1 MEWTD
6 QGILL
11 SARRHGESA
20 AIASLLTPG
29 YGRHAGLV
37 PGGGG
42 RRMRATL
49 QPGNLLQATW
59 RARLA
64 EHLGYMTCEL
74 VEGWSADLL
83 DDDLRLAGLT
93 AALALVDAALPE
105 REPHRRIYEDLA
117 ALIQSL
123 RSGEPL
129 EAWGARFARFEATV
143 LADLGYGL
151 DLASC
156 AATGATTGLTHVSP
170 KTGRAVSSAAAAPY
184 KERLLTLPGF
194 LLPNADAATPVTRA
208 ELLAGLKVTGYFLEQ
223 NVFSH
228 LPVLGG
234 RENGQA
240 EQRRGLPPARERLLD
255 KLARRAA

>member
-42 RRMRATL
+42 RRLRATL

-105 REPHRRIYEDLA
+105 REPHLRIYDDLA
-117 ALIQSL
+117 ALIQTL
-123 RSGEPL
+123 RSDTGVDI
-129 EAWGARFARFEATV
+129 WGAMFAR
-143 LADLGYGL
+143 LML
-151 DLASC
+151 
-156 AATGATTGLTHVSP
+156 
-170 KTGRAVSSAAAAPY
+170 
-184 KERLLTLPGF
+184 RLLPRSACVMPG
-194 LLPNADAATPVTRA
+194 L
-208 ELLAGLKVTGYFLEQ
+208 
-223 NVFSH
+223 S
-228 LPVLGG
+228 
-234 RENGQA
+234 
-240 EQRRGLPPARERLLD
+240 
-255 KLARRAA
+255 

>member
-20 AIASLLTPG
+20 AIVSLLTADH
-29 YGRHAGLV
+29 GRHAGLV
-37 PGGGG
+37 LGGGG
-42 RRMRATL
+42 RRLRPTL

-64 EHLGYMTCEL
+64 EHLGHMSCEL

-83 DDDLRLAGLT
+83 DDDLRLAGLM

-105 REPHRRIYEDLA
+105 REAHRHLYDGLT
-117 ALIQSL
+117 ALIGSL
-123 RSGEPL
+123 RSDAGL
-129 EAWGARFARFEATV
+129 EIWGPALARFEATV

-170 KTGRAVSSAAAAPY
+170 KTGRAVSAAAAAPY
-184 KERLLTLPGF
+184 RGRLLALPPF
-194 LLPNADAATPVTRA
+194 LLPAADPDAPVGLA
-208 ELLAGLKVTGYFLEQ
+208 DMLAGLKLTGFFLEQ

-228 LPVLGG
+228 LPGFG
-234 RENGQA
+234 ARPARQA
-240 EQRRGLPPARERLLD
+240 GERNGLPPARDRLLD

>member
-6 QGILL
+6 RGILL
-11 SARRHGESA
+11 SVRRHGESA
-20 AIASLLTPG
+20 AIVSLLTRHH
-29 YGRHAGLV
+29 GRHAGLV

-64 EHLGYMTCEL
+64 EHLGHVACEP

-83 DDDLRLAGLT
+83 DEPLRLAALT

-105 REPHRRIYEDLA
+105 REPHGRLFDGLSDLIA
-117 ALIQSL
+117 TL
-123 RSGEPL
+123 RGQLSVE
-129 EAWGARFARFEATV
+129 EWGPAYARFEAAL

-151 DLASC
+151 DFSRC
-156 AATGATTGLTHVSP
+156 AVTGTNADLRYVSP
-170 KTGRAVSSAAAAPY
+170 KTGRAVSSAAAQPY
-184 KERLLTLPGF
+184 RERLLALPSF
-194 LLPNADAATPVTRA
+194 LLPAADAALPIPRA
-208 ELLAGLKVTGYFLEQ
+208 DLLAALKLTGHFLRQ

-228 LPVLGG
+228 LPAAGH
-234 RENGQA
+234 A
-240 EQRRGLPPARERLLD
+240 EAQRGLPPARERLVE
-255 KLARRAA
+255 KLTRRAA

>member
-11 SARRHGESA
+11 SSRRHGESA
-20 AIASLLTPG
+20 AIVSLLTPEH
-29 YGRHAGLV
+29 GRHAGLV
-37 PGGGG
+37 LGGGG
-42 RRMRATL
+42 RRLRATL

-64 EHLGYMTCEL
+64 EHLGHMNCEL

-93 AALALVDAALPE
+93 AALALVDSALPE
-105 REPHRRIYEDLA
+105 REAHRRIYDDLA
-117 ALIQSL
+117 ALIGAL
-123 RSGEPL
+123 RGGAGL
-129 EAWGARFARFEATV
+129 EFWGAVFARFEATL

-151 DLASC
+151 DLTSC
-156 AATGATTGLTHVSP
+156 AASGATAGLTYVSP
-170 KTGRAVSSAAAAPY
+170 KTGRAVSAAAAEPY
-184 KERLLTLPGF
+184 RDRLLALPPF
-194 LLPNADAATPVTRA
+194 LLPAADRDAPVGRA
-208 ELLAGLKVTGYFLEQ
+208 DLLTGLKLTGYFLEQ

-228 LPVLGG
+228 LQGVGG
-234 RENGQA
+234 RAAGQA
-240 EQRRGLPPARERLLD
+240 GERRGLPPARERLLD

>member
-20 AIASLLTPG
+20 VIASLLTPG
-29 YGRHAGLV
+29 FGRHAGLV

-42 RRMRATL
+42 RRLRATL

-83 DDDLRLAGLT
+83 DDDLRLAGMT
-93 AALALVDAALPE
+93 AALALVDAVLPE
-105 REPHRRIYEDLA
+105 REPHRRIYDDLA
-117 ALIQSL
+117 ALIQTL
-123 RSGEPL
+123 RSDAGVEM
-129 EAWGARFARFEATV
+129 WGARFARFEATV
-143 LADLGYGL
+143 LTDLGYGL

-184 KERLLTLPGF
+184 RERLLTLPGF
-194 LLPNADAATPVTRA
+194 LLPDADPAAPVSRA
-208 ELLAGLKVTGYFLEQ
+208 DLLAGLKVTGYFLEH

-234 RENGQA
+234 RESGLA

>member
-105 REPHRRIYEDLA
+105 REPHRRIYDD
-117 ALIQSL
+117 IQTL
-123 RSGEPL
+123 RGGDGIEI
-129 EAWGARFARFEATV
+129 WGAMYARFEATV

-156 AATGATTGLTHVSP
+156 AATGATSGLTHVSP
-170 KTGRAVSSAAAAPY
+170 KTGRAVSSAAATPY
-184 KERLLTLPGF
+184 KGRLLPLPAF
-194 LLPNADAATPVTRA
+194 LLPAADPAAPVARA
-208 ELLAGLKVTGYFLEQ
+208 DLLAGLKLTGFFLEQ

-228 LPVLGG
+228 LPAPARG
-234 RENGQA
+234 NGET
-240 EQRRGLPPARERLLD
+240 EQRRGLPPAREWLLD
-255 KLARRAA
+255 KLSRRAA

>member
-20 AIASLLTPG
+20 AIVSLLTPDH
-29 YGRHAGLV
+29 GRHAGLV
-37 PGGGG
+37 PGGGS
-42 RRMRATL
+42 RRQRATL

-74 VEGWSADLL
+74 MEGWAADLL
-83 DDDLRLAGLT
+83 DDDLRLAALT

-105 REPHRRIYEDLA
+105 REPHRRIYDGLGG
-117 ALIQSL
+117 LIATL
-123 RSGEPL
+123 RGGAPL
-129 EAWGARFARFEATV
+129 ESWGAAFARFEAAV

-156 AATGATTGLTHVSP
+156 AATGATAELAFVSP
-170 KTGRAVSSAAAAPY
+170 KTGRAVSAAAAAPY
-184 KERLLTLPGF
+184 RERLLALPSF
-194 LLPNADAATPVTRA
+194 LLVGADPDAPVGRA
-208 ELLAGLKVTGYFLEQ
+208 DLLAGLKLTGYFLEQ

-228 LPVLGG
+228 LPGFGG
-234 RENGQA
+234 RAAGQA
-240 EQRRGLPPARERLLD
+240 GERRGLPPARDRLLD